1 MSQGTIGTKRLSID
15 KIAYIAI
22 LILSMFLLLVVI
34 EKSVI
39 NPIQNSGK
47 DFNVLA
53 SEIQGLREDNN
64 RLVAAVTNLSFLNNC
79 TVDINSIRN
88 VNIPIDDQGTFQRR
102 SIIQL
107 VCPAIEGVG

>member
-1 MSQGTIGTKRLSID
+1 MSQDTIGTKRLSID
-15 KIAYIAI
+15 KIAYIAV
-22 LILSMFLLLVVI
+22 LVLSVFLLLVVI

-39 NPIQNSGK
+39 APIQNSDG